1 MTDRIPRIVR
11 FITEDEIIDDIL
23 NTASQQANTNLGGQ
37 HINTNLDGQRI
48 NIGGQHINTNL
59 GGQHLN
65 QQQPNDVNQGMA
77 SHFVAPFLID
87 LMASFPFRMAAA
99 QPVEEVK
106 NNHYSDVGIP
116 CPESGP
122 VQEAKP
128 VVPRCLVCRTNMIQ
142 TVNFPCM
149 HACFCL
155 ECAQPAVQHSKKC
168 PQCRTE
174 YLHISMLYLAYDDK

>member
-23 NTASQQANTNLGGQ
+23 NQQHNGLNQQHNGLNQQHNSLSNTNPQYNG
-37 HINTNLDGQRI
+37 
-48 NIGGQHINTNL
+48 
-59 GGQHLN
+59 LN
-65 QQQPNDVNQGMA
+65 QQQHIEAEQQATPNIAQ
-77 SHFVAPFLID
+77 HFVAPFLID
-87 LMASFPFRMAAA
+87 LMASFPFRAA
-99 QPVEEVK
+99 PPSEEIK
-106 NNHYSDVGIP
+106 HNHYSEVGIP

-128 VVPRCLVCRTNMIQ
+128 IVPRCLVCRTNMIQ

-174 YLHISMLYLAYDDK
+174 YLHISMLYLAYDDQ